1 MNLIQCAA
9 RFLEASS
16 KLAAVVALGVGSLAG
31 NSAAAEVREAWVQRY
46 NSVHGLAN
54 DIASSA
60 VRDAAG
66 NIIVAMR
73 TDNNTTG
80 YDILVV
86 KFSGTNGAVLWQHR
100 YDGQAHRPDGPVAL
114 TLDSDGNAV
123 VAGHTSNGTNSDIY
137 TGKYSGSDGALIW
150 EQRHA
155 SPANGDDGAR
165 AVVVDKNGNVI
176 VTGFV
181 STVGATNYHHYA
193 IPGPRTDIYTAKY
206 AAADGALLWERRY
219 DGPAK
224 GADFPGGVVVDH
236 EGNIMVVGSSVSG
249 DGSSDVCSLKYAGR
263 DGSVLWERRYEGSP
277 GTNTSIRTM
286 TLDKNDDILVTGGT
300 YRKISETRYGEP
312 DIFTAKY
319 SGVDGALIWERSFN
333 GPGNDGDQGT
343 AIVADSDGNVIA
355 TGLSVGSDY
364 ISGFYRAKY
373 SGSDGAV
380 IWSRWSTNGGTLLA
394 LDRRGNIVMAGR
406 DYIGS
411 TTVGVFSAADGA
423 LVWERIL
430 RQAQNDAPVAITT
443 GDNGEVA
450 VVRGLAP
457 TYDDYDLSIT
467 MLGNDGRS
475 IWQQRF
481 DGPANASDRP
491 SGLVMDSNGDV
502 TVTGNSTTVK
512 YSADSGA
519 ELWSQPPGDLI
530 AMDAGGNVFIS
541 RFSWR
546 GTEYELS
553 VTKYSPDGGVLWEQR
568 RRGFAQA
575 RVTPSAMAV
584 DQGGNLIVT
593 GEAQVLHGTIYGA
606 DYFTAKYAAADGV
619 LLWENVYNGLGNK
632 DDLAKAVAVD
642 REGNVFVT
650 GVAGSSTN
658 DGFGNYY
665 TAKYAAADG
674 RLLWDRTYFGLG
686 NGTDDASAIAID
698 GLGNVI
704 VTGASSNGANT
715 DYATLKYAGADGATL
730 WERRFNGPA
739 NQGDRPTGLAMDR
752 EGNVVVTGDSSRS
765 DGVTDFYTAKY
776 EGASG
781 AVLWEKRYAD
791 PAGEYSYDPKIALD
805 ADGNSIV
812 SGYSGGG
819 YHTAKYAK
827 DDGAVLWAKQ
837 LLLPTLAR
845 RAAHVAGVAVSPDG
859 MVAVTGL
866 YYVSFH
872 DNGSFPDFDYV
883 TVVYRENQPP
893 AIVCPSNAVVI
904 AAATTGASVDFTIN
918 ATDDTGAAPAVVCVP
933 ASGAVFPIGQSTV
946 TCTATDADG
955 SSATCSFTVTVQ
967 GAQAARRSVLEE
979 LKALRATVS
988 DRETRWRLD
997 AAIAH
1002 LTSSL
1007 SSEFWIDEIRL
1018 QRKHGDRVFQHGL
1031 SAVRNLC
1038 QLARDR
1044 KSGLSETTIEGFV
1057 DRLVRADRLLAVVA
1071 MEDAIAAGVKEQ
1083 KIEQARKWLARGD
1096 ADATH
1101 ELCRGGLYEYRQ
1113 AWKRVARPSVMPV
1126 RQPDGR
1132 VRLEIAA
1139 EPGDRLVVQV
1149 SSNLRDWAALGRCT
1163 IGSDGLANHE
1173 DREAGGQG
1181 ARFYRIVEE

>member
-16 KLAAVVALGVGSLAG
+16 KLAAVVALGVGSFGG
-31 NSAAAEVREAWVQRY
+31 NLAAAEVREAWVQRY
-46 NSVHGLAN
+46 NSVQGLAN

-66 NIIVAMR
+66 DIIVAMR

-137 TGKYSGSDGALIW
+137 TGKYAGADGTLIW
-150 EQRHA
+150 ERRYGGQG
-155 SPANGDDGAR
+155 NGDDGAW
-165 AVVVDKNGNVI
+165 AVAVDKNGNVI

-193 IPGPRTDIYTAKY
+193 IPSGPTDIYTAKY
-206 AAADGALLWERRY
+206 AAADGAVLWERRY

-224 GADFPGGVVVDH
+224 GSDSPGAVAVDD
-236 EGNIMVVGSSVSG
+236 EGNIVVVGSSVSG
-249 DGSSDVCSLKYAGR
+249 DGSLDVCSFKYAGR

-277 GTNTSIRTM
+277 GTNTLIRTM
-286 TLDKNDDILVTGGT
+286 TLDKYDDILVTGDT
-300 YRKISETRYGEP
+300 YRKISETRYSEP

-319 SGVDGALIWERSFN
+319 SGVDGTLLWEHSFD
-333 GPGNDGDQGT
+333 GPGNRDDRGT
-343 AIVADSDGNVIA
+343 AIVADAEGNVIA

-364 ISGFYRAKY
+364 ISGFYTAKY

-380 IWSRWSTNGGTLLA
+380 IWSRWSTNGGTLLV
-394 LDRRGNIVMAGR
+394 LDGRGNIVMAGR
-406 DYIGS
+406 DYTGS

-450 VVRGLAP
+450 VVRGLGL

-475 IWQQRF
+475 LWQQRF

-512 YSADSGA
+512 YSADNGA

-541 RFSWR
+541 RFTWS
-546 GTEYELS
+546 GTAYELS
-553 VTKYSPDGGVLWEQR
+553 LTKYSPDGGVLWEQR
-568 RRGFAQA
+568 RGGSAQV
-575 RVTPSAMAV
+575 RVRPSAMTV
-584 DQGGNLIVT
+584 DRDGNLIVA
-593 GEAQVLHGTIYGA
+593 GEAQVLHATVYGA
-606 DYFTAKYAAADGV
+606 DYFTAKYAAADGA

-632 DDLAKAVAVD
+632 DDFARAVAVD
-642 REGNVFVT
+642 RESNVFVT

-686 NGTDDASAIAID
+686 NGNDAASAIAVD
-698 GLGNVI
+698 DFGNVI
-704 VTGASSNGANT
+704 ITGASSNGANT
-715 DYATLKYAGADGATL
+715 DYATLKYAEAEGATL

-739 NQGDRPTGLAMDR
+739 NQDDRPTGLAVDR
-752 EGNVVVTGDSSRS
+752 DGNVVVTGDSRRS

-776 EGASG
+776 EGTSG

-791 PAGEYSYDPKIALD
+791 PAGEFSYDPKIALD
-805 ADGNSIV
+805 ADGNAIV
-812 SGYSGGG
+812 SGFSGGG

-827 DDGAVLWAKQ
+827 DDGALLWDKQ
-837 LLLPTLAR
+837 LLLPTLAL
-845 RAAHVAGVAVSPDG
+845 RAAHVAGVAVGPDG

-893 AIVCPSNAVVI
+893 TIECPSNAVTI
-904 AAATTGASVDFTIN
+904 AAATTGAPVELTIN
-918 ATDDTGAAPAVVCVP
+918 ATDDSGMAPTVVCVP
-933 ASGAVFPIGQSTV
+933 ESGAVFPIGQSTV

-955 SSATCSFTVTVQ
+955 MSASCSFTVTVQ
-967 GAQAARRSVLEE
+967 GAQAARRSVLED
-979 LKALRATVS
+979 LKALRATIS

-1007 SSEFWIDEIRL
+1007 SSEFWVDEIHL
-1018 QRKHGDRVFQHGL
+1018 QRKHGDRVFQLGL
-1031 SAVRNLC
+1031 SAARNLC
-1038 QLARDR
+1038 QLTRDR
-1044 KSGLSETTIEGFV
+1044 KSGLSDAVVEGLV
-1057 DRLVRADRLLAVVA
+1057 DRLVRADRLLAIVA
-1071 MEDAIAAGVKEQ
+1071 IEDAVAAGVREQ
-1083 KIEQARKWLARGD
+1083 KIEQAQKWVARGD
-1096 ADATH
+1096 ADAAH
-1101 ELCRGGLYEYRQ
+1101 ELCRGGLQEYRQ
-1113 AWKRVARPSVMPV
+1113 AWKRVARPSVVPI
-1126 RQPDGR
+1126 RHPDGR

-1139 EPGDRLVVQV
+1139 EPGDRLVIQV
-1149 SSNLRDWAALGRCT
+1149 SSNLRDWVTLGRCE
-1163 IGSDGLANHE
+1163 IGSNGLANHD
-1173 DREAGGQG
+1173 DRDARGQG
-1181 ARFYRIVEE
+1181 ARFYRVVEE